1 MSGPGQPNPVE
12 LDAATEQTL
21 TALATARRLRIGLVA
36 DTHIP
41 EAREELW
48 PQVYDAFRHCDV
60 VLHAG
65 DVYELDVVDRLGG
78 IAPVWV
84 ARGNGDDGS
93 GGRSVTPDDARLA
106 ESWCLRL
113 AGLRVGLTHV
123 MPVPE
128 MPPHWTVATAC
139 QRFFPDGPP
148 PDVVVYGDTHVEDIN
163 LVSDVLCVNP
173 GSPTFP
179 HNLACQLGTIG
190 FLDIVDGQASASIWQ
205 LTEDGHEPFDWAR
218 WKRPW

>member
-1 MSGPGQPNPVE
+1 MNAMTMP
-12 LDAATEQTL
+12 DAAL
-21 TALATARRLRIGLVA
+21 RGASRLRIGLVA

-41 EAREELW
+41 EARKELW
-48 PQVYDAFRHCDV
+48 TQVYEAFDGCDV
-60 VLHAG
+60 ILHAG
-65 DVYELDVVDRLGG
+65 DVYELGVVDLLNE
-78 IAPVWV
+78 IAPIWV

-93 GGRSVTPDDARLA
+93 GGRPTTPDDPRLSDA
-106 ESWCLRL
+106 WCVEL
-113 AGLRVGLTHV
+113 AGLRIGLTHV

-139 QRFFPDGPP
+139 ERYFPGGPR
-148 PDVVVYGDTHVEDIN
+148 PDVVIYGDTHVEDVN
-163 LVSDVLCVNP
+163 VVDGVLCVNP

-190 FLDIVDGQASASIWQ
+190 FLDIDDGVPSASIWQ
-205 LTEDGHEPFDWAR
+205 LTDDGHEPFDWTR